1 ATPRPRPRRRPRP
14 PHINSRRR
22 VRGILVLS
30 TVIFSLFAAQLVRIQ
45 GLDASAV
52 AAQAFDERNRTEVLP
67 ALRGQIV
74 DRNGVVLAQSIER
87 RTVTVDQTA
96 VPEYTRRID
105 GVRTKVG
112 VKGAA
117 EVLSPLLG
125 INESKLRKELTGTAR
140 YRIIAKNI
148 SVPTWRRIQA
158 LAIPGI
164 YSERTTQRDYPQSTT
179 AASLVGWVYADGQ
192 AGGGIEAMY
201 DDVLHGVNGQAK
213 YETSPN
219 G

>member
-74 DRNGVVLAQSIER
+74 DSNGVVLAQSIER

-112 VKGAA
+112 VRGAA
-117 EVLSPLLG
+117 DALAPLLAMT
-125 INESKLRKELTGTAR
+125 ESRLRTELTGTAR
-140 YRIIAKNI
+140 YRVIAKNV
-148 SVPTWRRIQA
+148 SVPTWRRISA
-158 LAIPGI
+158 LGIPGI
-164 YSERTTQRDYPQSTT
+164 YSERTTERNYPQSTT
-179 AASLVGWVYADGQ
+179 AASLVGWTYADGS
-192 AGGGIEAMY
+192 AGGGVELML
-201 DDVLHGVNGQAK
+201 DDVLHGTNGAAK
-213 YETSPN
+213 YET
-219 G
+219 